1 MAKELT
7 PFIVENMTIEEIMAM
22 GDDML
27 RNMDARNIARAVRTL
42 SLAANKRIR
51 RMANRAEVITNPK
64 GQIVSIR
71 ERADKRG
78 KTYGLDFNALYGYE
92 SYYQGGRFT
101 NPFGVKN
108 VKEKRTDKN
117 FRNAVMA
124 EFTRV
129 RNFLQAPSTTIPG
142 SVQLR
147 QKKEKAL
154 FGETREKKM
163 AKMLTE
169 GKSLEE
175 ITQMIES
182 RNDLMSDVYDAF
194 HKWKEEYA
202 LEGSYTKDKG
212 NQALAELGELMDNG
226 ISGEDA
232 KERISEGFENRY
244 KAGQEERA
252 EKEKLR
258 MNRLRRG

>member
-1 MAKELT
+1 
-7 PFIVENMTIEEIMAM
+7 
-22 GDDML
+22 
-27 RNMDARNIARAVRTL
+27 
-42 SLAANKRIR
+42 
-51 RMANRAEVITNPK
+51 
-64 GQIVSIR
+64 
-71 ERADKRG
+71 
-78 KTYGLDFNALYGYE
+78 
-92 SYYQGGRFT
+92 
-101 NPFGVKN
+101 
-108 VKEKRTDKN
+108 
-117 FRNAVMA
+117 MA

-129 RNFLQAPSTTIPG
+129 RNFLGAKSTTIPG

-147 QKKEKAL
+147 QKKEMAL
-154 FGETREKKM
+154 FGETREQKM
-163 AKMLTE
+163 AKMLSE

-226 ISGEDA
+226 ISGEEA
-232 KERISEGFENRY
+232 QARISEGFENRY
-244 KAGQEERA
+244 KAGQEDRA
-252 EKEKLR
+252 EKEKIR